1 MTSKKD
7 KPKRYRNLKPAW
19 KPGQAGNPQGRP
31 PRDVQQR
38 ELLSQLADHGDEAL
52 ATVIAVMRKA
62 RASAGDAVKLRAAQ
76 DVLDRLIGRPTQ
88 SLAASVIQ
96 RTIAHD
102 GTLIEGSAIGAMSPL
117 LQAAHAHFAEEEMRQ
132 LAAPKTEPAPE
143 PSPPPPPAV
152 IALPDESV
160 VPSESAPLESTTR
173 PPSEFV
179 RSRGLMTEVPQ
190 HHCRE
195 RREPYVPELR
205 ARKLEFE
212 GELTS
217 GDPRARDHLA
227 RRYDRP
233 IEPTPEMSGRDA
245 HAAADRGLDPIE
257 GEQRGLDTADLS
269 RGPA

>member
-76 DVLDRLIGRPTQ
+76 DVLDKLIGRPTQ

-152 IALPDESV
+152 IALPDKSV
-160 VPSESAPLESTTR
+160 VPSESAPPESTTR
-173 PPSEFV
+173 PPSVQIPEVPEPAPEASPSKPPGAGIPADAAAFMALKAKEREAQQEERRKQLPGGQIPAKDWFQPDPQEGPEIV
-179 RSRGLMTEVPQ
+179 RFTRIPGSRGI
-190 HHCRE
+190 
-195 RREPYVPELR
+195 RRV
-205 ARKLEFE
+205 
-212 GELTS
+212 
-217 GDPRARDHLA
+217 
-227 RRYDRP
+227 
-233 IEPTPEMSGRDA
+233 
-245 HAAADRGLDPIE
+245 
-257 GEQRGLDTADLS
+257 
-269 RGPA
+269 

>member
-96 RTIAHD
+96 RTMAHD

-132 LAAPKTEPAPE
+132 LAAPKTKPAPE

-160 VPSESAPLESTTR
+160 VPSESAPPESTTR
-173 PPSEFV
+173 PPSV
-179 RSRGLMTEVPQ
+179 QIPEVPEPAPEASPSKPPDAAAFMALKAKEREAQ
-190 HHCRE
+190 QEE
-195 RREPYVPELR
+195 RRKQLPGGQIP
-205 ARKLEFE
+205 AKDWFQP
-212 GELTS
+212 
-217 GDPRARDHLA
+217 DPREGPEIVRFTRIPGGRGI
-227 RRYDRP
+227 RRC
-233 IEPTPEMSGRDA
+233 
-245 HAAADRGLDPIE
+245 
-257 GEQRGLDTADLS
+257 
-269 RGPA
+269 